1 MTNKMS
7 KGPAH
12 PSGAFLLQACKINRQ
27 APPCADV
34 WGPIGPISPIGPV
47 RPIGSIM
54 AITRTRPNT
63 VLVAAILTLVYSA
76 YAILGAVCAGSLFTI
91 VAMGAM
97 PKLPAPAVPGQ
108 KKQHDIF
115 ELWHRMVKEAPS
127 SAGVEIGASA
137 VGLCLGVAAII
148 AAINLLR
155 MTPRARIMGIAVA
168 VGNIL
173 LMLANTGFQFVVVI
187 PIHNQ
192 IVDEQVENLGN
203 PAGGGLGGF
212 LKGPVWVTLA
222 FSAFFNVAIWLTV
235 ILLLSSKA
243 ARNAFAAQPA
253 AESPAEKPRQIGRAP
268 V

>member
-91 VAMGAM
+91 VAMRSEE
-97 PKLPAPAVPGQ
+97 
-108 KKQHDIF
+108 HTS
-115 ELWHRMVKEAPS
+115 ELQS
-127 SAGVEIGASA
+127 
-137 VGLCLGVAAII
+137 
-148 AAINLLR
+148 
-155 MTPRARIMGIAVA
+155 
-168 VGNIL
+168 
-173 LMLANTGFQFVVVI
+173 
-187 PIHNQ
+187 
-192 IVDEQVENLGN
+192 
-203 PAGGGLGGF
+203 
-212 LKGPVWVTLA
+212 
-222 FSAFFNVAIWLTV
+222 
-235 ILLLSSKA
+235 
-243 ARNAFAAQPA
+243 
-253 AESPAEKPRQIGRAP
+253 
-268 V
+268 